1 MNSNP
6 ILRESLDIFFT
17 EGHGFAV
24 YFYILVILAPV
35 EFLSLYLPSLDAQ
48 MWSGSASLFK
58 VTAVTALLLTIYF
71 GLRVANQ
78 EFASWRFQTLKRW
91 TRENGQSIAA
101 IAQGQLTFLSLHVGL
116 SVLLCAPLLIWAA
129 AIARTPFSIVA
140 VTFLLMFFYA
150 WGYSIWGLFAL
161 ILWERRAE
169 SRQVFIR
176 SFFFTLT
183 ILSLLVYLP
192 LNPVAFLLG
201 ILSRQEFPPLTIAGS
216 KWPAATVHF
225 AVHLLFIGVALLA
238 HRWALRRELT
248 T

>member
-1 MNSNP
+1 MNRNP
-6 ILRESLDIFFT
+6 ILRESLDIFFS
-17 EGHGFAV
+17 EGHGLSV

-58 VTAVTALLLTIYF
+58 VTGVTTLLLTVYF

-78 EFASWRFQTLKRW
+78 EFASWRFQTLKHW
-91 TRENGQSIAA
+91 TRDNGQSMAA
-101 IAQGQLTFLSLHVGL
+101 IAQGQLMFLSLHIAL
-116 SVLLCAPLLIWAA
+116 SVLLCAPLLVWAA

-140 VTFLLMFFYA
+140 ITFLLLFFYA

-183 ILSLLVYLP
+183 ILSLLIYLP

-216 KWPAATVHF
+216 QWSAAAVHF
-225 AVHLLFIGVALLA
+225 SAHLLLVGLALLA

>member
-1 MNSNP
+1 MKSNP
-6 ILRESLDIFFT
+6 ILRESIAIYFT
-17 EGHGFAV
+17 EGHGFPV

-58 VTAVTALLLTIYF
+58 VTAIATLLLTIYF

-91 TRENGQSIAA
+91 SRENGQSNAA
-101 IAQGQLTFLSLHVGL
+101 IAQGQLGFLSLHVGL

-129 AIARTPFSIVA
+129 AIARTPLPIVA
-140 VTFLLMFFYA
+140 VTFLLLFFYA
-150 WGYSIWGLFAL
+150 WGYSVWGLFAL

-201 ILSRQEFPPLTIAGS
+201 TLSRQEFPPLSVGGYQ
-216 KWPAATVHF
+216 WPAAVIHF
-225 AVHLLFIGVALLA
+225 AAHLFLLGLALLA
-238 HRWALRRELT
+238 QRWALRRELT

>member
-1 MNSNP
+1 MKDNP
-6 ILRESLDIFFT
+6 VLRESLDVFFF

-24 YFYILVILAPV
+24 YFYLLIILAPV
-35 EFLSLYLPSLDAQ
+35 EFLSLYLPSLDTQ

-58 VTAVTALLLTIYF
+58 VTTVTALLVMIYF
-71 GLRVANQ
+71 SLRVANQ
-78 EFASWRFQTLKRW
+78 EFASWRFQALKRW
-91 TRENGQSIAA
+91 THDNGQPISA
-101 IAQGQLTFLSLHVGL
+101 IAQAQLIFLSLHVGL

-140 VTFLLMFFYA
+140 VTFLLLFFYA

-192 LNPVAFLLG
+192 LNPVAFLLA
-201 ILSRQEFPPLTIAGS
+201 ILSRQEFPPLSIAGFQWS
-216 KWPAATVHF
+216 ATTVHF
-225 AVHLLFIGVALLA
+225 AAHLLLVGVALLA
-238 HRWALRRELT
+238 YQWALRKELRQ
-248 T
+248 

>member
-1 MNSNP
+1 MKSNP

-24 YFYILVILAPV
+24 YFYIVVILAPV

-225 AVHLLFIGVALLA
+225 VAHLLFIGVALLA

>member
-6 ILRESLDIFFT
+6 ILREGIDIFFT
-17 EGHGFAV
+17 EGHGFSV

-225 AVHLLFIGVALLA
+225 AAHLLFIGVALLA

>member
-1 MNSNP
+1 MKSNP
-6 ILRESLDIFFT
+6 VLRESIDIFFT
-17 EGHGFAV
+17 EGHGLSV
-24 YFYILVILAPV
+24 YFYMLMILAPV
-35 EFLSLYLPSLDAQ
+35 EFLSIYLPSLDAQ

-58 VTAVTALLLTIYF
+58 VTAVTALLLTVYF
-71 GLRVANQ
+71 ALRVANQ

-91 TRENGQSIAA
+91 TRENGQSLAV
-101 IAQGQLTFLSLHVGL
+101 IAQAQLTFLSLHVGL

-129 AIARTPFSIVA
+129 AIARTPFSLVA
-140 VTFLLMFFYA
+140 ATFLLLFFYA
-150 WGYSIWGLFAL
+150 WGYAIWGLFAL

-192 LNPVAFLLG
+192 LNPVAFLLA

-216 KWPAATVHF
+216 KWSATTVHF
-225 AVHLLFIGVALLA
+225 AAHLLLVGVALLA
-238 HRWALRRELT
+238 HRWALRRELAT
-248 T
+248 

>member
-6 ILRESLDIFFT
+6 ILRESIDIFFT

-201 ILSRQEFPPLTIAGS
+201 ILSRQEFPPLTY
-216 KWPAATVHF
+216 
-225 AVHLLFIGVALLA
+225 
-238 HRWALRRELT
+238 RRI
-248 T
+248 